1 MATFGPGAD
10 TALAVQ
16 PLGALGAE
24 IIGLGF
30 PQALEP
36 ETILT
41 VHNALTCHGLVYF
54 PNKRLSHDERDAFSR
69 QIGPFG
75 DNPFVE
81 AVSGRPNLV
90 EVRRDHKGAVLLFDT
105 LPNAK
110 ELQGDK
116 GYDSDWFRSALAARG
131 IAAPLIVS
139 LNQ

>member
-1 MATFGPGAD
+1 M
-10 TALAVQ
+10 Q

-41 VHNALTCHGLVYF
+41 VHNALTRHGLAYF

-90 EVRRDHKGAVLLFDT
+90 EVRRGHKGAVLLFDA

-116 GYDSDWFRSALAARG
+116 GYNSDWFRNALAAG
-131 IAAPLIVS
+131 SIAAPLIVS